1 FGGVS
6 SSQDVV
12 FMFSIMYERAS
23 SAPMMLEV
31 CITQA
36 NQEQADGPAGRRLS
50 RCRPSGRHSFSLSH
64 THTHTHTHSHTHTH
78 THTDAA
84 ADFLFHLPDSPLPL
98 SRPSSFLSPRLTRS
112 RSVSFCLSLLFSS
125 LSTQC
130 QLFVS

>member
-64 THTHTHTHSHTHTH
+64 THTHTHTLTLPLSLSHTHTH
-78 THTDAA
+78 THTHTHITHTHTHTHTNTLIHTD
-84 ADFLFHLPDSPLPL
+84 
-98 SRPSSFLSPRLTRS
+98 TN
-112 RSVSFCLSLLFSS
+112 
-125 LSTQC
+125 
-130 QLFVS
+130 

>member
-64 THTHTHTHSHTHTH
+64 THTTTHSHTHITHITHTHHTHTTHTHTTHTHTHHTHTH
-78 THTDAA
+78 THT
-84 ADFLFHLPDSPLPL
+84 HI
-98 SRPSSFLSPRLTRS
+98 TH
-112 RSVSFCLSLLFSS
+112 
-125 LSTQC
+125 THTHITHTHTH
-130 QLFVS
+130 

>member
-64 THTHTHTHSHTHTH
+64 THTHTHTCALTHR
-78 THTDAA
+78 
-84 ADFLFHLPDSPLPL
+84 SPCVSIHYIFMNIL
-98 SRPSSFLSPRLTRS
+98 RMTKRHRMMRS
-112 RSVSFCLSLLFSS
+112 AERRVGKECR
-125 LSTQC
+125 
-130 QLFVS
+130 